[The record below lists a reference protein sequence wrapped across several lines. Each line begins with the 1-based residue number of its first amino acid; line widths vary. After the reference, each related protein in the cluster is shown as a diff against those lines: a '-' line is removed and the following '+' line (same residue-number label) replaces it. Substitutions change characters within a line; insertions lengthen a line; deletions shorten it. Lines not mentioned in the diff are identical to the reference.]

1 MKIHGLYLFAFIL
14 LSLCSGA
21 QTVNYSILHY
31 TTDNGLPQNSIKTI
45 NFDKAGYCWLG
56 TEMGLVRFDGIHF
69 LAFNSDNIKGEL
81 KSDRIVAIA
90 KDHSGNAYAELEP
103 GQQLAISQPQSSAA
117 PLPKMQMQKMCFSR
131 LNNLAIKPAE
141 MTEVLNNYIFGLQYG
156 GMNNFCIATS
166 NTNVYVVVKGKLYYV
181 RDTSLKLTTS
191 IPHPYDKRL
200 AVVNGRLILL
210 QAGGQARIIKD
221 DVVQS
226 DALTIT
232 GPLNRSKA
240 FRSGD
245 YWLMRSATGAFV
257 YAGKIIYRLHLE
269 NTRLVSEIFLKDTDV
284 SGIDLS
290 DVYTVYDNSVQ
301 QKYYLGTISSGLYI
315 VTPSVF
321 QYPQVSDKVIKNGF
335 RSQAGIDDGERIVCE
350 QYLYNRKG
358 TVEMLPV
365 ARNIGAT
372 VYIKK
377 DGVMYYGESPEL
389 YKFDLKTRQGK
400 MLFKLD
406 SRPSGILPDQVDS
419 NFAWVSTSLS
429 IGKLFYDTSIIFKK
443 VPGRKI
449 GSAIWGFD
457 LIGRDSLLLTTQK
470 GLKWY
475 DWKHNM
481 IYRSLL
487 DSFSIHSVY
496 VETADRI
503 WISTNGKGNFL
514 YLKGKVHALPESRID
529 ALKTVHSFVDD
540 GRHNFWLPTNNG
552 LYRVSKDALLAYIEG
567 KVKDVYYYSFSTQN
581 DLRSNEFN
589 GGSIPHYV
597 WFKDSMLSLLSIKG
611 PVWFYPNKIKIHYP
625 DKQIYVDALE
635 IDNTIMPYPDNGHT
649 SLSPDFNN
657 ITLTVSSPYFGNKEN
672 LQLKYKVEGIDNDW
686 QSVDDNGKIKLN
698 RIPSGDYRLIVRKL
712 DGRDMNHYNSL
723 AFSFTVKP
731 RFYNTWWFFAVLT
744 VIIACGI
751 YLSIK
756 IRTRMLVRRNQKLS
770 DIITG
775 QTEDLRKTVQQLSVS
790 EQELN
795 ESNRMKDNIIT
806 MVLHD
811 LRSPIRFMTLIS
823 NYLASTHGKLSA
835 DELERKLKELKT
847 STISLNNFT
856 EQFFTWAISHH
867 KNFKVSKSWFT
878 IKDVFMETEE
888 LYREIVETN
897 GNQLVVEQANY
908 SCFND
913 AQILTVIIRNLL
925 DNANKHTQEGLITLS
940 AKQEENELIITI
952 SDTGIG
958 FSEKALGMFLNKKE
972 YDGSKNGNGSFI
984 VLSLIQLIGGKLEAI
999 STPGTGTDFRIK
1011 LDNPQ

>member
-1 MKIHGLYLFAFIL
+1 MKIHWLYLFTFL
-14 LSLCSGA
+14 LRSLCSDA

-45 NFDKAGYCWLG
+45 NFDRAGYCWLG

-69 LAFNSDNIKGEL
+69 LAFNSDNIKGKL
-81 KSDRIVAIA
+81 KSDRIVALA
-90 KDHSGNAYAELEP
+90 KDNLGNTYAELEP
-103 GQQLAISQPQSSAA
+103 GQQLAITQSQSNAA
-117 PLPKMQMQKMCFSR
+117 PVPGIQQQKMCFSR
-131 LNNLAIKPAE
+131 LNNLAIKPPG
-141 MTEVLNNYIFGLQYG
+141 MTDVLNNYIFGLQYG
-156 GMNNFCIATS
+156 GIGNFCIATS
-166 NTNVYVVVKGKLYYV
+166 DTNVYIVVKGKLHYV
-181 RDTSLKLTTS
+181 LDTLLKPVTS
-191 IPHPYDKRL
+191 IPHPYDRRL
-200 AVVNGRLILL
+200 AVVNNRLILF
-210 QAGGQARIIKD
+210 QAGGRVRIIKD
-221 DVVQS
+221 DVMQP
-226 DALTIT
+226 DILTIK
-232 GPLNRSKA
+232 GPLNKSKA

-245 YWLMRSATGAFV
+245 FWLIRSATGTFL
-257 YAGKIIYRLHLE
+257 YAGKIIYRIHLE
-269 NTRLVSEIFLKDTDV
+269 NNWLVSEILLKDTDV

-290 DVYTVYDNSVQ
+290 DVYTIYTNATQ

-315 VTPSVF
+315 VTPGVF
-321 QYPQVSDKVIKNGF
+321 QYPQVSNKVIKNGF
-335 RSQAGIDDGERIVCE
+335 RSQAGTAGGEHIICE
-350 QYLYNRKG
+350 QYRYDRKG

-365 ARNIGAT
+365 APHIGAT

-377 DGVMYYGESPEL
+377 DGAMYYGDAPEL
-389 YKFDLKTRQGK
+389 YKFDLRTRRGN

-406 SRPSGILPDQVDS
+406 SRLSGILPDKADS
-419 NFAWVSTSLS
+419 SFAWISTSLS
-429 IGKLFYDTSIIFKK
+429 IGKLYYDTSAIFKK
-443 VPGRKI
+443 VPGRRV

-457 LIGRDSLLLTTQK
+457 LIGKDSLLLTTQQ

-475 DWKHNM
+475 DWKQNR

-496 VETADRI
+496 VESADRI
-503 WISTNGKGNFL
+503 WISTNGKGIFL
-514 YLKGKVHALPESRID
+514 YLKGNVYPLPDNRIN

-540 GRHNFWLPTNNG
+540 GRGNFWLPTNNG
-552 LYRVSKDALLAYIEG
+552 LYKVSKEALLAYTTG
-567 KVKDVYYYSFSTQN
+567 KAKDVYYYSFSTRN

-611 PVWFYPNKIKIHYP
+611 PVWFYPNRITIHYP
-625 DKQIYVDALE
+625 DKQIYVDELE
-635 IDNTIMPYPDNGHT
+635 IDNTTVPYPDNGHI
-649 SLSPDFNN
+649 SLPPDFNN

-672 LQLKYKVEGIDNDW
+672 LQLKYKVSGVDNDW
-686 QSVDDNGKIKLN
+686 QPVDDNGKVKLN
-698 RIPSGDYRLIVRKL
+698 RIPPGGYRLLIRKL
-712 DGRDMNHYNSL
+712 DGHQMNRYNAL
-723 AFSFTVKP
+723 VFSFTVKP
-731 RFYNTWWFFAVLT
+731 RFYNTWWFFLILA
-744 VIIACGI
+744 VIIAGGI
-751 YLSIK
+751 YLSTK
-756 IRTRMLVRRNQKLS
+756 LRTRMLVRRNQKLS
-770 DIITG
+770 AIITG

-790 EQELN
+790 ERELN

-823 NYLASTHGKLSA
+823 NYLASTHGKLPA
-835 DELERKLKELKT
+835 EELERKLKELKT

-878 IKDVFMETEE
+878 IKDIFIETEE
-888 LYREIVETN
+888 LYGEIVKAN
-897 GNQLVVEQANY
+897 GNELIVKQANY

-925 DNANKHTQEGLITLS
+925 DNANKHTQAGLITLS
-940 AKQEENELIITI
+940 ATQEENKLMIRI

-958 FSEKALGMFLNKKE
+958 FSEEALGMFLNKSE

-984 VLSLIQLIGGKLEAI
+984 VLSLIQLIGGKLEAT
-999 STPGTGTDFRIK
+999 SVPGSGTDFRIS